1 MEHTS
6 KEGMLYLQGIKF
18 GKKSWKRTWLML
30 YPASSYGIGRVELFD
45 VRDGAGGGAPA
56 PNKQG
61 VKKSDKKLI
70 RLTDCIS
77 ITPAPGETCPKDCT
91 AFYLNTTQ
99 RTYALASENAQD
111 WVGKLCELAFQSNDS
126 QKPLSRS
133 SSTEVSME
141 ENELYSSWKRAQEFQ
156 VTVQVTEA
164 SLRCDLYGD
173 YILVA
178 SKEDIT
184 LLEPRS
190 KQVLYNWPYRLLR
203 RFGQDKTAFMF
214 EAGRRCKSGEGYF
227 MFLSNNVPE
236 IFRAMEQGIGQEK
249 SKRRSASEQELE
261 TTPQHPVE
269 DFLPAQEHNNP
280 RAPLVLN
287 QGGKVMKE
295 QTPELPQRKSMN
307 INKPAWNALLKDRTK
322 MNQEEE
328 SGTMSATEPLNTVY
342 ATIQEIQLHSAEP
355 SQSPIN
361 PDQAR
366 SSICNYGSPLGSF
379 QNVES
384 EEGRSVQLPPES
396 LHHYAQVKPMT
407 EEHLSDFPLYDNMGF
422 EKPWSG
428 HRLEHLEI
436 EPEEDSP
443 SPQDSYSLLKS
454 EDHEEK
460 NGFEQEEEEII
471 YSTSP
476 RSCIVTE
483 TEISACFKQRLTNL
497 FSKEMPKFTP
507 PALVPRDLSS
517 ADKLNF

>member
-18 GKKSWKRTWLML
+18 GKKVWKRTWLML
-30 YPASSYGIGRVELFD
+30 YPASSYGIGRVELLD

-61 VKKSDKKLI
+61 VKKNDKKLI

-77 ITPAPGETCPKDCT
+77 VTPAPGETCPKDCA

-111 WVGKLCELAFQSNDS
+111 WVGKLCELAFQSNDY

-141 ENELYSSWKRAQEFQ
+141 ENELYSSWKAAQEFQ

-173 YILVA
+173 YILA
-178 SKEDIT
+178 AGKEDIT

-203 RFGQDKTAFMF
+203 RFGQDKTAFTF

-227 MFLSNNVPE
+227 MFLSKNVPE
-236 IFRAMEQGIGQEK
+236 IFRAMEQGIGQE
-249 SKRRSASEQELE
+249 SKRRSASEQDHE
-261 TTPQHPVE
+261 TTPQHTAE
-269 DFLPAQEHNNP
+269 HCLPAQEPNNP
-280 RAPLVLN
+280 RASLALN

-307 INKPAWNALLKDRTK
+307 INKPARNALLKDRTK
-322 MNQEEE
+322 MNQAGE

-342 ATIQEIQLHSAEP
+342 ATIQDIQLHSAEP

-361 PDQAR
+361 SDQMR
-366 SSICNYGSPLGSF
+366 SSTCNHDSLLGAF

-384 EEGRSVQLPPES
+384 EEGRSVQLPPED
-396 LHHYAQVKPMT
+396 LHHYAQVKPTT
-407 EEHLSDFPLYDNMGF
+407 EEHLSDFPLYDNMDF

-428 HRLEHLEI
+428 HRLEHLDVES
-436 EPEEDSP
+436 EEDSP
-443 SPQDSYSLLKS
+443 SPQDFYSLLKS
-454 EDHEEK
+454 EDHGEKSRKKQEEK
-460 NGFEQEEEEII
+460 IVCP
-471 YSTSP
+471 TSP

-483 TEISACFKQRLTNL
+483 TKISDCFKQRLTNL

-507 PALVPRDLSS
+507 PALVPKDFDS
-517 ADKLNF
+517 ADRLNF